1 MNTSSLIEPLEAR
14 IAPAAVA
21 AIDLGSLDGKTGF
34 KINGEVA
41 GDYSGVSVSAA
52 GDVNGDGF
60 ADLLIGATGADPHGS
75 GSGASYV
82 VFGKAGGFTTPF
94 DLSTLNGVN
103 GFKINGEAAGDYSG
117 RTVSAAG
124 DVNGDGFADLL
135 IGAPYAAPN
144 GTYSG
149 ASYVVFGKAGGFTTP
164 LELSTLDG
172 ATGFKINGEAAND
185 EAGNSVSAAGDV
197 NGDGLA
203 DLLIGAFDAGP
214 NGIGSGASYVVFG
227 QAGGFSKTLELSA
240 LNGANGFKIN
250 GEAVQDSFGYS

>member
-60 ADLLIGATGADPHGS
+60 ADLLIGAGRAAPNGTN
-75 GSGASYV
+75 SGASYV
-82 VFGKAGGFTTPF
+82 VFGKAGGFTKTL
-94 DLSTLNGVN
+94 DLSTLNGVT
-103 GFKINGEAAGDYSG
+103 GFKINGEAADDRSG

-135 IGAPYAAPN
+135 IGADFASPN
-144 GTYSG
+144 GSRSG
-149 ASYVVFGKAGGFTTP
+149 ASYVIFGKA
-164 LELSTLDG
+164 DW
-172 ATGFKINGEAAND
+172 
-185 EAGNSVSAAGDV
+185 
-197 NGDGLA
+197 
-203 DLLIGAFDAGP
+203 
-214 NGIGSGASYVVFG
+214 
-227 QAGGFSKTLELSA
+227 
-240 LNGANGFKIN
+240 
-250 GEAVQDSFGYS
+250 